1 MNKIRC
7 DGVDSS
13 GSEKKLVTG
22 VCERAS
28 KPSGYTKGGKYAAQP
43 QQIFVQALYSS
54 SFTFQIGIQ
63 KIYDVIGNNNPRN
76 VTCY

>member
-1 MNKIRC
+1 MNKTKC

-22 VCERAS
+22 VCGRAS
-28 KPSGYTKGGKYAAQP
+28 KPSGYTKGGKFAAQP
-43 QQIFVQALYSS
+43 HQILVQALYFS

-63 KIYDVIGNNNPRN
+63 KNYDDWQQ
-76 VTCY
+76 